1 MLPPDSVSADSR
13 STPVA
18 NSHQAAKSTENLAN
32 NCISYFSHIQLS
44 KIHRLVELTVTQAVP
59 VAGLPQPELS
69 MAIHTETSDEGL
81 VALLRE
87 RGPLGIA
94 DLTAAMHVTAT
105 AVRQRLTRL
114 MNQGLVHRNTTK
126 PARGR
131 PSHSYSLTDKGRRQ
145 TASNFADLTIALW
158 QEVRSI
164 KDAQIRRGL
173 LQRLSK
179 KLAGLYD
186 NSIQGNSTAERMQ
199 SVSAL
204 MADRNLPFAV
214 EKSGSLPVLTAHQCP
229 YPELAEQDRGI
240 CSVEKMLFSELLKQD
255 VKLSDCRLDGAT
267 CCRFETN

>member
-1 MLPPDSVSADSR
+1 
-13 STPVA
+13 
-18 NSHQAAKSTENLAN
+18 
-32 NCISYFSHIQLS
+32 
-44 KIHRLVELTVTQAVP
+44 
-59 VAGLPQPELS
+59 
-69 MAIHTETSDEGL
+69 MAMHTETSDEGL

-87 RGPLGIA
+87 RGQLSIA
-94 DLTAAMHVTAT
+94 DLTAAMQVTAT

-114 MNQGLVHRNTTK
+114 MNQGLVQRNTTK

-131 PSHSYSLTDKGRRQ
+131 PSHSYSLTEKGRRQ

-158 QEVRSI
+158 QEIRAI
-164 KDAQIRRGL
+164 KDTQVRRGL

-179 KLAGLYD
+179 TLAGLYG
-186 NSIQGNSTAERMQ
+186 NSIEGSSTAERMQ

-214 EKSGSLPVLTAHQCP
+214 DQSGNLPVLTAHQCP

-240 CSVEKMLFSELLKQD
+240 CSVEKMLFSELLNEN
-255 VKLSDCRLDGAT
+255 VRLSECRLDGAS